1 MSERQPHHEPAKSVK
16 RWPRRLLL
24 TVTAIP
30 VALVLIVALIAVL
43 TATLLSTQSGS
54 RWVLDRALP
63 LVSSESLRIEHDGLD
78 GSLLGGLVLHDPDI
92 RMDQSRISA
101 QRLELVWQPWSLL
114 GGTLVFDR
122 IHVTAPMVDWH
133 SAEPDPDPAPG
144 TPIGAMLDS
153 VLPLPIN
160 LRIDHFGADAMD
172 ITVDDNPL
180 PFRSLETGLAL
191 RAHRFSISGLILD
204 ATPIGVSGG
213 LAITLRDSFALQS
226 SLTWSYQ
233 TQDDTLPPLGGQLA
247 LEGDLDTVRIHHEL
261 REPATLISSGPVTLG
276 LTGLLH
282 DGNDMPAIDLDLQHT
297 LENLALDDTGFAIS
311 ALEGWHIDSLALH
324 TRGTPDNLVVNGSLR
339 MDAMRP
345 GESDSRTTVTVPV
358 NAQWDSRIQGS
369 TWQLDRMQIDA
380 SDNTLLLNGR
390 IDWSDVLSM
399 TAEVDLDAPTPDSIY
414 PLPGGLQLNDVRTR
428 ASVALSLPEDGL
440 SSQVQL
446 QELAASLNGQ
456 SLTGAGGLALQNGV
470 LSLDGLRILS
480 GDNRLTANGQVGDT
494 LDALLELDIPSI
506 RTIYPAAQGTA
517 SARLALTGSM
527 EQPSAQARASINDFI
542 MDDVGLRSLQLD
554 GNMEGERLDIR
565 VDGADLEAGGQSLQR
580 LSASLDGTLQDH
592 NAEMQ
597 ADGTPGSL
605 RLVVTGGIMDGG
617 WRGVLEDSL
626 IASDLGE
633 WQQQEPAELS
643 VGPDVRLA
651 PTCWSQ
657 QDASLCLN
665 ADLAQGNLDA
675 SLALQRL
682 PMDLF
687 NHGQAETILRQFHE
701 GGLPAAHYPAP
712 DNITPPFRLPDAL
725 ALTGRLD
732 ADVRANGPI
741 ADFQALQLDA
751 DASLNEL
758 ALYIR
763 QSEDSLPIPDI
774 DEESAEPPSAG
785 VEQILW
791 EDASMSASLNAG
803 EWRARMG
810 MALYQNELAGT
821 GVSMRGTTEAEV
833 TLDTEGTLDGR
844 LDLGFDDIAWLQ
856 ALVPQMRDTAGRLQG
871 SILIGGRPETP
882 ELSAEL
888 SLTEAYTRI
897 PALGLVLEE
906 IELQLTNPDT
916 DRFTLNAALR
926 SGEGTLSLDSEI
938 LRPLESD
945 RSVQLTLQGDRFQVA
960 NTEELQASISPDLT
974 VAGDSSGLNMNGG
987 LHVPVLDITITELPE
1002 SAVDVSADTVITT
1015 DMSGV
1020 NNTALSERGALQSIP
1035 MRGEIQLSLG
1045 DQVRFRGFGLDAGLR
1060 GALDITQRPDATPLA
1075 YGELD
1080 IVNGRFEMYGQSL
1093 QIEQGRLQFLGS
1105 YNNPALDIRAVRTVS
1120 STRVGVQIN
1129 GTARNMRS
1137 QLFSTPALPDAD
1149 VLAMLI
1155 TGRPLS
1161 AAGEQESPSL
1171 VGAVARL
1178 GINQGQGLTDQI
1190 RGQLGLDTLAIDA
1203 GRGGD
1208 LQDSSLTLG
1217 KYITPRI
1224 FVRYA
1229 IGLFDTE
1236 NTIAIDYSLTDA
1248 LKLEAQSGESQS
1260 LDLIYQME
1268 R

>member
-1 MSERQPHHEPAKSVK
+1 MSERHRHDGPRKSGK

-24 TVTAIP
+24 AATAIP
-30 VALVLIVALIAVL
+30 LALVLAGALAAVL
-43 TATLLSTQSGS
+43 TITLLSTQSGS

-63 LVSSESLRIEHDGLD
+63 LVSSERLRIDHDGLD
-78 GSLLGGLVLHDPDI
+78 GSLLGGLVLHGPDI

-101 QRLELVWQPWSLL
+101 RRLELVWQPWSIL

-122 IHVTAPMVDWH
+122 IHVNTPRVDWH
-133 SAEPDPDPAPG
+133 SPESEPDAAPA
-144 TPIGAMLDS
+144 TPVGALLDS
-153 VLPLPIN
+153 VLPLPVN
-160 LRIDHFGADAMD
+160 LRIDHFGADAID
-172 ITVDDNPL
+172 ISIDGNPL
-180 PFRSLETGLAL
+180 PLQSLETGLAL

-204 ATPIGVSGG
+204 AAPIGVSGG
-213 LAITLRDSFALQS
+213 LAITLQDRFALQS

-233 TQDDTLPPLGGQLA
+233 PDDDALPPLNGQLA
-247 LEGDLDTVRIHHEL
+247 LEGNLDTVRVHHEL
-261 REPATLISSGPVTLG
+261 REPAALISSGPVTLG
-276 LTGLLH
+276 LADLLH
-282 DGNDMPAIDLDLQHT
+282 GGNDMPVIDLELHHT

-311 ALEGWHIDSLALH
+311 ALEGWRIDSLALQ
-324 TRGTPDNLVVNGSLR
+324 TRGSPDNLVINGDLR
-339 MDAMRP
+339 MEAMRP
-345 GESDSRTTVTVPV
+345 GESGNRTAVPV
-358 NAQWDSRIQGS
+358 SAQWNSEIQGS
-369 TWQLDRMQIDA
+369 TWLLDRMQVDA
-380 SDNTLLLNGR
+380 SDNSIQLNGQ

-399 TAEVDLDAPTPDSIY
+399 TAEVDLDAPAPDSIY
-414 PLPGGLQLNDVRTR
+414 PLPEGLELNDVRTR
-428 ASVALSLPEDGL
+428 ASVALSLPDGGL
-440 SSQVQL
+440 STEVRL
-446 QELAASLNGQ
+446 QALEARLNGQ
-456 SLTGAGGLALQNGV
+456 PLTGAGGLALQNGV
-470 LSLDGLRILS
+470 LSLDELRIRS
-480 GDNRLTANGQVGDT
+480 GDNRLTANGQLGDT

-506 RTIYPAAQGTA
+506 SALYPAAQGTA
-517 SARLALTGSM
+517 SARLALTGSL
-527 EQPSAQARASINDFI
+527 ELPSAQARASIDDFTT
-542 MDDVGLRSLQLD
+542 DGVGLRSLQLD
-554 GNMEGERLDIR
+554 GTMEGERLDIR
-565 VDGADLEAGGQSLQR
+565 LAGTDLETGGQILQR
-580 LSASLDGTLQDH
+580 LSASLDGTMQEH
-592 NAEMQ
+592 NANME
-597 ADGTPGSL
+597 AHGTPGSL
-605 RLVVTGGIMDGG
+605 QLVATGGITDEG
-617 WRGVLEDSL
+617 WQGVLEDSL

-633 WQQQEPAELS
+633 WQQQRPADLA
-643 VGPDVRLA
+643 VGADVRLA
-651 PTCWSQ
+651 STCWSQ
-657 QDASLCLN
+657 EDASLCLN
-665 ADLAQGNLDA
+665 AELAQGNIDA

-701 GGLPAAHYPAP
+701 GDLPAAHHPAP
-712 DNITPPFRLPDAL
+712 DSISPPFRLPDTL

-741 ADFQALQLDA
+741 ADFQALQVDA
-751 DASLNEL
+751 GATLNDL

-763 QSEDSLPIPDI
+763 QSEDSLPIPDL
-774 DEESAEPPSAG
+774 DAEAMEPVFAD

-791 EDASMSASLNAG
+791 ENASLSASLDDGN
-803 EWRARMG
+803 WRARME
-810 MALYQNELAGT
+810 MALYQDELAGT

-833 TLDTEGTLDGR
+833 TLDTEGALDGR
-844 LDLGFDDIAWLQ
+844 VDLGFDDIAWLQ

-871 SILIGGRPETP
+871 SLLIGGRAEAP
-882 ELSAEL
+882 ELGAEL
-888 SLTEAYTRI
+888 SLTEASTRI
-897 PALGLVLEE
+897 PALGLMLEE

-945 RSVQLTLQGDRFQVA
+945 RSLQLMLQGDRFQVA
-960 NTEELQASISPDLT
+960 NTEELQASISPDLNL
-974 VAGDSSGLNMNGG
+974 AGDSSGLNMNGE
-987 LHVPVLDITITELPE
+987 LHVPMLDITITELPE
-1002 SAVDVSADTVITT
+1002 SAVDVSADTVITN
-1015 DMSGV
+1015 DASGV
-1020 NNTALSERGALQSIP
+1020 SNTALTERGALQNIP
-1035 MRGEIQLSLG
+1035 MEGEIQLSLG

-1060 GALDITQRPDATPLA
+1060 GTLDITQRPDATPLA

-1080 IVNGRFEMYGQSL
+1080 VVNGRFEMYGQSL

-1105 YNNPALDIRAVRTVS
+1105 YNNPALDIRAVRTVN
-1120 STRVGVQIN
+1120 STQVGVQIN

-1171 VGAVARL
+1171 IGAVARL